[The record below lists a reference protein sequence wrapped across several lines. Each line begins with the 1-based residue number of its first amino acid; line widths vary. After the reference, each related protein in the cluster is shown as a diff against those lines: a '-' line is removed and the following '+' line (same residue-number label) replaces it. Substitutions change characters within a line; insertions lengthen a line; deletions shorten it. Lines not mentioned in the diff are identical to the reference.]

1 MDKQR
6 EAFEAWAK
14 APPRE
19 FYLARHPDAA
29 AWPGNYKDYHVE
41 CAWQAWQA
49 AQQAQWLPIE
59 TAPRDG
65 RHILLYDPFDH
76 PCAGYWFSCEEWS
89 GWMYADELLA
99 DVKPDGLKP
108 TKWMPLP
115 PEPKP

>member
-14 APPRE
+14 KPPRE

-49 AQQAQWLPIE
+49 AQQAQWKPIE
-59 TAPRDG
+59 TAPRNGG
-65 RHILLYDPFDH
+65 RVLGASKLHDEWRIEEVWYCREYGFGGGQY
-76 PCAGYWFSCEEWS
+76 GYPEF
-89 GWMYADELLA
+89 
-99 DVKPDGLKP
+99 
-108 TKWMPLP
+108 WMPLP
-115 PEPKP
+115 QEPQP

>member
-14 APPRE
+14 KPPRE

-49 AQQAQWLPIE
+49 ATQAKWLPIE
-59 TAPRDG
+59 TAPSDR
-65 RHILLYDPFDH
+65 PFLGVLD
-76 PCAGYWFSCEEWS
+76 CAGERIICT
-89 GWMYADELLA
+89 MRLA
-99 DVKPDGLKP
+99 VAKQKNSVPDNGDFHRERV
-108 TKWMPLP
+108 THWMPLP